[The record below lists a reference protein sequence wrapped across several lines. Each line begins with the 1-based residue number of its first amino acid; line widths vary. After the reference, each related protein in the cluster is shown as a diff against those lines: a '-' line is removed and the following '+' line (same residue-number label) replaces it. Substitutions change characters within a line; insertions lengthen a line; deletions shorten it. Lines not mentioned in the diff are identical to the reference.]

1 LCEPRPIQPHLP
13 ILIGGS
19 GRQKTLRTV
28 AERADAWNTAGT
40 FEYVV
45 DALRTLER
53 HCTDVGRDIASIE
66 KTISFHIILR
76 DDAKAA
82 DDRTRELLAFNG
94 VDAYDFGGY
103 IAGTPTE
110 VADVIRRHLDLGF
123 ETVIVRMP
131 APYDQE
137 TIERMREVADLL
149 VS

>member
-1 LCEPRPIQPHLP
+1 MSDATSRRSRRP
-13 ILIGGS
+13 S
-19 GRQKTLRTV
+19 
-28 AERADAWNTAGT
+28 
-40 FEYVV
+40 
-45 DALRTLER
+45 
-53 HCTDVGRDIASIE
+53 AS
-66 KTISFHIILR
+66 TSSCG
-76 DDAKAA
+76 
-82 DDRTRELLAFNG
+82 LLAFNG